1 VTAEERKQVW
11 ISRAH
16 NESLEKL
23 RAGAALRQKPV
34 GGSGGGC
41 GLVEIQGP
49 GGVRFEC
56 GGSCG
61 FINRFLGRSCT
72 KVSRTTDA
80 GVEIFCTCSGG
91 WFDGLLGR

>member
-1 VTAEERKQVW
+1 MTAEERKQVW

-16 NESLEKL
+16 SESLEKL
-23 RAGAALRQKPV
+23 RTSAARQKPV
-34 GGSGGGC
+34 GGFGGC

-61 FINRFLGRSCT
+61 FVNRFLGRSCN

-91 WFDGLLGR
+91 WFDNLIGR